1 DRLEAGAGA
10 GRAGDL
16 AHEALHALAA
26 RVGLRLAMPALDVGA
41 YPLEAG
47 VVGPLAPVAVA
58 VAHVHLGRVA
68 VEDGALRLRRQLAPR
83 GVEVEPEL
91 LPQRAEQP
99 DEVVA
104 HVRAGPHRDR
114 TLAEGG
120 IGVGDHQLGVDL
132 HPGADAV

>member
-1 DRLEAGAGA
+1 GRGEDPPRRVERHPRGLGGAASAPGHRHRDRLEAGAGA

-16 AHEALHALAA
+16 AHEALRALAA

-99 DEVVA
+99 
-104 HVRAGPHRDR
+104 
-114 TLAEGG
+114 
-120 IGVGDHQLGVDL
+120 
-132 HPGADAV
+132 